1 MSIVRA
7 SDNSIKQALARHQH
21 KPGDL
26 KERWTP
32 ETSLDRPDALE
43 LQKNTDETRSALE
56 AVLAQRIGQADTTRQ
71 HLSGENDAQRKLAN
85 AQYLR
90 YTPSKDAPGRNPN
103 IKQRVIKVVEVQK
116 DPMEPP
122 KFRHHKV
129 PAPPTEPP
137 PPVLRS
143 PPKKLTKED
152 QAMWK
157 IPPCVSN
164 WKNAKGYVIPLDKR
178 IAADGRGLQEER
190 GGGGGATAGVKEEDR
205 RGGGGATAA
214 GVKEEERGGGG
225 GAAAG
230 VKEEERGGGG
240 GARQVHLELYASVE
254 AGDVTVS
261 ERHAQFAEDLYI
273 AETKAR
279 QEIRIR
285 NELAKQKAAREQEN
299 EEQKL
304 RELAA
309 KARKS
314 RTNAFGGNKNRDE
327 VEDYRKQEARAEVM
341 RETLREHRMEKA
353 GRNKQG
359 RDRDEERDISE
370 LIALGKQVQPT
381 SKGEG
386 QYDARLF
393 NQSGGL
399 DSGFYDDGANNVY
412 DTRLFADRSSA
423 NRIYQYDSKRLEQA
437 RDEFERAE
445 EKAGGESNSAAA
457 VYQRQAPVQFETAG
471 DQDQFGLSGLLD
483 DDDEDQQQKSGKRSR
498 EGADRDGGDRKSRR
512 R

>member
-7 SDNSIKQALARHQH
+7 SDSSIKQALARHQH

-32 ETSLDRPDALE
+32 EASLDRPDALE
-43 LQKNTDETRSALE
+43 LRKNTDETRSALE
-56 AVLAQRIGQADTTRQ
+56 AVLAQRIGQADTTRE
-71 HLSGENDAQRKLAN
+71 HLSGANDAQRKLAN

-129 PAPPTEPP
+129 PAPPSEPP

-178 IAADGRGLQEER
+178 IAADGRGLQ
-190 GGGGGATAGVKEEDR
+190 
-205 RGGGGATAA
+205 
-214 GVKEEERGGGG
+214 
-225 GAAAG
+225 
-230 VKEEERGGGG
+230 
-240 GARQVHLELYASVE
+240 
-254 AGDVTVS
+254 DVTVS

-285 NELAKQKAAREQEN
+285 NELAKQKATREQES

-304 RELAA
+304 RDLAA
-309 KARKS
+309 KARRS
-314 RTNAFGGNKNRDE
+314 RTNAFAGGRGDRE
-327 VEDYRKQEARAEVM
+327 EAEDYRRQDEARAEVM

-370 LIALGKQVQPT
+370 LIALGKQVQPS

-412 DTRLFADRSSA
+412 DKRLFADRSSA
-423 NRIYQYDSKRLEQA
+423 NKIYQYDAKRLEQA
-437 RDEFERAE
+437 REEYDRAE

-483 DDDEDQQQKSGKRSR
+483 DDDEPQQKQASKRSR
-498 EGADRDGGDRKSRR
+498 GGREKEEEEVMEDCCWLDDNRGDERKSRR
-512 R
+512 RS